1 MKRDTLIALLIAL
14 LLHVAFFAGGQ
25 WFKSPASTPT
35 AAPDEPIPVIEL
47 VPLPSGEPA
56 APSRPSAP
64 AGGEVSSAV
73 TAPAPEASP
82 ELISAAV
89 DAPFVQPIRPP
100 SPGLASRS
108 TVIAIPGAQDGRGGA
123 GTGIGQGLANLFN
136 LADLDQPPLPTVRV
150 SPVYP
155 YEMRRA
161 GVSGEVLVGFIVDTA
176 GQVRDAHAV
185 SFTRREFADEAVR
198 AVLQWK
204 FSPGRRSGVPV
215 NTRMQVPLV
224 FNLQAN

>member
-1 MKRDTLIALLIAL
+1 
-14 LLHVAFFAGGQ
+14 
-25 WFKSPASTPT
+25 
-35 AAPDEPIPVIEL
+35 
-47 VPLPSGEPA
+47 
-56 APSRPSAP
+56 
-64 AGGEVSSAV
+64 
-73 TAPAPEASP
+73 
-82 ELISAAV
+82 
-89 DAPFVQPIRPP
+89 
-100 SPGLASRS
+100 
-108 TVIAIPGAQDGRGGA
+108 VIAIPGAHDGRGGA
-123 GTGIGQGLANLFN
+123 GTGIGHGLANLFN

-161 GVSGEVLVGFIVDTA
+161 GVSGEVLVGFIVDST
-176 GQVRDAHAV
+176 GQVRDVHAV
-185 SFTRREFADEAVR
+185 RSSRREFADEAVR